1 MLTID
6 KVYDAQKALR
16 GVARKTDVIYA
27 PKLCPGTD
35 LYLKTENLQVTGSF
49 KLRGAYYKMTCLS
62 KEEKERGVIACSAG
76 NHAQGVALAAQKNGI
91 KAVIC
96 LPDGAP
102 ISKVEATKSYGAEVC
117 LVKGVY
123 DDAYQKALQLRDEK
137 GYAFLHPFNDEDV
150 IAGQGTIAL
159 EIIEQL
165 PEVDAVLVPIGG
177 GGLISG
183 IAYTLKT
190 LKPNVKVYGVEAK
203 GAPCM
208 KNALEHG
215 SLEKLPSVST
225 IADGIAVKQPG
236 DLTYDFCSKYVDE
249 IVTVTDDEISAAILA
264 LMEKQKLV
272 AEGAGAVGVAAAMF
286 NKLDLKGKKV
296 VSVVS
301 GGNID
306 VTILSRVINRGLL
319 MSGRSCELRLE
330 LLDKPGQLQSV
341 AGIIA
346 EHGGNVTSVRHEH
359 SDEGR
364 AINGCYLRILLETRN
379 FEHVEE
385 IKSALEKGGFRIIKE
400 GRIEQ

>member
-6 KVYDAQKALR
+6 NVYRASHALK
-16 GVARKTDVIYA
+16 GVVRKTDVLYA
-27 PKLCPGTD
+27 PKLAEGVE

-49 KLRGAYYKMTCLS
+49 KVRGAYYKMSRLTE
-62 KEEKERGVIACSAG
+62 EEKARGVIACSAG

-137 GYAFLHPFNDEDV
+137 GYTFIHPFNDEDV

-159 EIIEQL
+159 ELADQL
-165 PEVDAVLVPIGG
+165 PDLDAVLVPIGG

-183 IAYTLKT
+183 IAFTIKT
-190 LKPNVKVYGVEAK
+190 LNPKVKVYGVQAA
-203 GAPCM
+203 GAPSM
-208 KNALEHG
+208 KN
-215 SLEKLPSVST
+215 SVEKGKIQTLSGVST

-236 DLTYDFCSKYVDE
+236 ENTFNLCSKYVDE

-264 LMEKQKLV
+264 LMEKHKLV
-272 AEGAGAVGVAAAMF
+272 TEGAGAVPVAAVMF
-286 NKLDLKGKKV
+286 NKVNLKGKKAV
-296 VSVVS
+296 CVLS

-319 MSGRSCELRLE
+319 MSGRSCQLMIELV
-330 LLDKPGQLQSV
+330 DKPGQLESV
-341 AGIIA
+341 ARIIA
-346 EHGGNVTSVRHEH
+346 SCGGNVTSVLHERTNAG
-359 SDEGR
+359 SNV
-364 AINGCYLRILLETRN
+364 NGCYLRIELETRN
-379 FEHVEE
+379 FEHIAQIRKEL
-385 IKSALEKGGFRIIKE
+385 IGAGFKLV
-400 GRIEQ
+400 